1 MYQFIKTNV
10 PDFITV
16 QAFISVLHANRS
28 GDSPNEGGESHA
40 AWEFLHLEQGALNVL
55 VDGELYHLQPGQ
67 LILYPPHSFHSIA
80 FSQDAVFDIVC
91 FTASGNGLWE
101 FSGNI
106 LTPRRQQLVML
117 SQIIALGKQQFVLP
131 AKGTN
136 IRGMSLRQDV
146 PAWQLQKLSALLT
159 LFLINLYESDAAEQR
174 LIKPIPSNTNNYRKE
189 QLQVL
194 TDYLKSN
201 LSCNLTLEQISAA
214 CSISIPSLHKLC
226 RSQCGCGPITYFIS
240 LKLGA
245 AKRLMQESSL
255 NFSQIAA
262 QLGFSSVHYF
272 SRLFK
277 AKTGMSPSQY
287 ARSINRR

>member
-1 MYQFIKTNV
+1 MYQFIKTKI

-16 QAFISVLHANRS
+16 QAFVSVLHASRS
-28 GDSPNEGGESHA
+28 DDSPGGGGESHA

-67 LILYPPHSFHSIA
+67 MILYPPHSFHSIA
-80 FSQDAVFDIVC
+80 FSQNAVYNVVC
-91 FTASGNGLWE
+91 FAASGNGLWE

-106 LTPRRQQLVML
+106 LTPRRQQLEML

-131 AKGTN
+131 TKGTD

-146 PAWQLQKLSALLT
+146 QTWQLQKLSALLT
-159 LFLINLYESDAAEQR
+159 LFLIDLYESDTSEQR
-174 LIKPIPSNTNNYRKE
+174 FADPVPSNTHNYRKE
-189 QLQVL
+189 QLKVL
-194 TDYLKSN
+194 TEYLKSN
-201 LSCNLTLEQISAA
+201 LSCNLTLEQISTA
-214 CSISIPSLHKLC
+214 CSISVPSLHKLC

-277 AKTGMSPSQY
+277 AKTGMSPSEY
-287 ARSINRR
+287 ARTVNHR